1 MLLIG
6 KNNMTLIDL
15 VQFLFSS
22 KLKNILIFERY

>member
-6 KNNMTLIDL
+6 KNNMSLTDL
-15 VQFLFSS
+15 VQFLFCS